1 MMPDLLFLD
10 TVNKK
15 LLPTCYYLLSTAKR
29 VSYIMLRSVT
39 MHIQDYRPLGP
50 PIIVSLFCE
59 ISMRELTWLC
69 QHPCPHEALPNV
81 VGKISTTPVFF

>member
-1 MMPDLLFLD
+1 
-10 TVNKK
+10 
-15 LLPTCYYLLSTAKR
+15 
-29 VSYIMLRSVT
+29 

-81 VGKISTTPVFF
+81 VGKISTTSVFF